1 MSRVA
6 RRGYVPRKPSRPTRA
21 RPTRVIPTRHGVAPN
36 QQKENDLSSEIINAT
51 MSSINNINDIRA
63 IITSSKL
70 NIPLSKLILKSSLKD
85 EFIVLFL
92 VLLNT
97 IDLHSNV
104 KINFLVS
111 TFDLKL
117 YDLSKS
123 LLETNKYTFVEIAKC
138 LKIMDSKRMIKVL
151 NKRLEEIKNNHEKKI
166 QEKKLQLEKGL
177 EQLSLSDEAE
187 THAQR
192 EERLL
197 KVEALK
203 KKEEKKEQEHKRYL
217 EKVEKRKKRIEEFS
231 SKVRQEKS
239 TTKKQALKEV
249 LLKMQKEK
257 VKKIKKTVDEKEVI
271 YKNRYEN
278 AIKSVETKIREL
290 VAYQY
295 ESALSGNVINIFKQ
309 FFKQV
314 PRSTLEYFA
323 YGQPKTTWR
332 EIADLLHLGPKD
344 LCEEI
349 PWFLSVMFGGSAPVG
364 TRVYEFEKEL
374 KNPKNFT
381 KERATELIQ
390 QFKPTYSF
398 LRKNLPEELFDG
410 KMKTMVAEYEEI
422 EALIWWLNELSNEE
436 KVLEIII
443 KRISSGK
450 ESLKNVSIGT
460 LLEKSMSLSQESPLF
475 NCLFPEI
482 IKKMIELREKFV
494 LPPPISIFGD
504 KSGSMDVAIR
514 LSNIISFIVSSLTPG
529 AELSFFDTEDV
540 PSPIPVDSLENLFK
554 LKDLIRASGGTD
566 PGASMYKLLSK
577 KVVKNYI
584 VVVTDEEE
592 NGNSHGTFS
601 ELFIKYREEVAPNC
615 KLIFISFIPQYSE
628 GQMVGELRR
637 KGIDSST
644 LIQIPFDATNPDV
657 SKIDGTLSSLSCE
670 SEQFK
675 DQLDIFV
682 NIISTIGYKNGFKFI
697 NDRAALLMRFD
708 LNIELGIENVLSIIK
723 TNPTLNNHQY
733 LMLKNNLNRL
743 LKISKDNN
751 DLNSLEI
758 FTNIQKE
765 FTKLSKDDGI
775 QYLLKSLSN
784 LPPISVKDNL
794 N

>member
-1 MSRVA
+1 MSF
-6 RRGYVPRKPSRPTRA
+6 RGRTRA
-21 RPTRVIPTRHGVAPN
+21 TPRRFGRGGYSRHGVALN
-36 QQKENDLSSEIINAT
+36 QQKDNDQSLESINAS
-51 MSSINNINDIRA
+51 MDSINNINDIRG
-63 IITSSKL
+63 IIINSKL
-70 NIPLSKLILKSSLKD
+70 NIPLSKLILKSSFKD

-97 IDLHSNV
+97 VDLHSNA

-138 LKIMDSKRMIKVL
+138 LKIMDSKRTIKIL
-151 NKRLEEIKNNHEKKI
+151 NKRLEEIKSNHERKLK
-166 QEKKLQLEKGL
+166 EKKLAIEKGL
-177 EQLSLSDEAE
+177 EQLSVDDNEI
-187 THAQR
+187 R
-192 EERLL
+192 M
-197 KVEALK
+197 
-203 KKEEKKEQEHKRYL
+203 KKEQKKQQEYMRYL

-231 SKVRQEKS
+231 KKVDQTKPQSKQD
-239 TTKKQALKEV
+239 ALKKV
-249 LLKMQKEK
+249 LIKMKQPKKVVEK
-257 VKKIKKTVDEKEVI
+257 VVKNDKEVV

-278 AIKSVETKIREL
+278 AVKSVENKIREL
-290 VAYQY
+290 VSYQY
-295 ESALSGNVINIFKQ
+295 DSGLSGNVIVIFKK

-323 YGQPKTTWR
+323 YGQPKSTWR
-332 EIADLLHLGPKD
+332 EIARLLHLGPKD
-344 LCEEI
+344 LCDEI

-374 KNPKNFT
+374 KDPSKFT
-381 KERATELIQ
+381 KERAIELIN
-390 QFKPTYSF
+390 QFKPTYAF
-398 LRKNLPEELFDG
+398 LRKNLPESLFDG
-410 KMKTMVAEYEEI
+410 EMKAMVAEYEEI
-422 EALIWWLNELSNEE
+422 DALIWWLNELGKEE
-436 KVLEIII
+436 KVIEIII
-443 KRISSGK
+443 KRITSGK

-460 LLEKSMSLSQESPLF
+460 LLERSMGLSQDSPLF

-482 IKKMIELREKFV
+482 LKKMAEQREKFV

-514 LSNIISFIVSSLTPG
+514 LSNIISFIISSLTPG
-529 AELSFFDTEDV
+529 AELSFFDCKNV

-554 LKDLIRASGGTD
+554 LKDLVKASGGTD
-566 PGASMYKLLSK
+566 PGVSMYKLLSE

-592 NGNSHGTFS
+592 NGYKYGKFS
-601 ELFIKYREEVAPNC
+601 ELFIQYRKEVAPNC
-615 KLIFISFIPQYSE
+615 KLVFISFIPQYSE

-637 KGIDSST
+637 KGFDSST

-657 SKIDGTLSSLSCE
+657 SKIDGMLSSLSCE

-675 DQLDIFV
+675 DQLDLFV
-682 NIISTIGYKNGFKFI
+682 NILSTVGYKNGFKFI
-697 NDRAALLMRFD
+697 NDRAPLLMRFD
-708 LNIELGIENVLSIIK
+708 LNIQLGIDNVLSIIK
-723 TNPTLNNHQY
+723 TNPTLDNYQY
-733 LMLKNNLNRL
+733 LMVKNNLNRL

-751 DLNSLEI
+751 DLVSLET
-758 FTNIQKE
+758 FNNIHKE
-765 FTKLSKDDGI
+765 FSKLSKDDGI

-784 LPPISVKDNL
+784 LQPISVKDN
-794 N
+794 

>member
-1 MSRVA
+1 MTRGGFRSR
-6 RRGYVPRKPSRPTRA
+6 RPIIRNRT
-21 RPTRVIPTRHGVAPN
+21 TISRHGVSQN
-36 QQKENDLSSEIINAT
+36 QQEKDNESLSLESINAS
-51 MSSINNINDIRA
+51 MDSINNINDIRA

-70 NIPLSKLILKSSLKD
+70 NIPLSKLILKSSFKD

-97 IDLHSNV
+97 VDLHSNV
-104 KINFLVS
+104 KVNFLVS

-123 LLETNKYTFVEIAKC
+123 LLETNKYTFLEIAKC

-151 NKRLEEIKNNHEKKI
+151 NKRLEEIKNNHEKKL
-166 QEKKLQLEKGL
+166 QEKKLELEKKL
-177 EQLSLSDEAE
+177 EQLSIDTIETEA
-187 THAQR
+187 QK

-197 KVEALK
+197 KLETLK
-203 KKEEKKEQEHKRYL
+203 KKQEKKEQEHKRYL
-217 EKVEKRKKRIEEFS
+217 EKCEKRNKRIKEFSKRVEQSRKGDKKKELSNVLEKMKKEKPKKVEK
-231 SKVRQEKS
+231 SKDELQ
-239 TTKKQALKEV
+239 V
-249 LLKMQKEK
+249 L
-257 VKKIKKTVDEKEVI
+257 

-278 AIKSVETKIREL
+278 AIKSVENKIREL
-290 VAYQY
+290 VSYQY

-323 YGQPKTTWR
+323 YGQPKGTWR

-374 KNPKNFT
+374 KNPSNFT
-381 KERATELIQ
+381 KERAIELID

-398 LRKNLPEELFDG
+398 LRKNLPESIFNGDL
-410 KMKTMVAEYEEI
+410 KARVAQYEEI
-422 EALIWWLNELSNEE
+422 DALIWWLNELSKEE
-436 KVLEIII
+436 KALEIITN
-443 KRISSGK
+443 RISSGN
-450 ESLKNVSIGT
+450 ESLSKVSIGT
-460 LLEKSMSLSQESPLF
+460 LLEKSMNLDKDSKLF

-482 IKKMIELREKFV
+482 IKKMTELREKFV

-529 AELSFFDTEDV
+529 AKLSFFDTQDI

-554 LKDLIRASGGTD
+554 LKDLVRASGGTD
-566 PGASMYKLLSK
+566 PGVSMYKLLSSK
-577 KVVKNYI
+577 EVKNYI

-592 NGNSHGTFS
+592 NSYSKGKFS
-601 ELFIKYREEVAPNC
+601 ELFIQYRKEVAPNC

-628 GQMVGELRR
+628 GQMVGELRG

-644 LIQIPFDATNPDV
+644 LIQIPFDSTNPDV
-657 SKIDGTLSSLSCE
+657 SKIDGMLSSLSCE
-670 SEQFK
+670 SDQFK

-682 NIISTIGYKNGFKFI
+682 SILSTIGYKNGYKFI

-708 LNIELGIENVLSIIK
+708 LNIELGIENVLTIIK
-723 TNPTLNNHQY
+723 TNPTLNNIQH
-733 LMLKNNLNRL
+733 LMVKNNLNRL

-751 DLNSLEI
+751 DPISQEV
-758 FTNIQKE
+758 FANIQKE
-765 FTKLSKDDGI
+765 FSKLPKDEGI
-775 QYLLKSLSN
+775 QYLLKALSD
-784 LPPISVKDNL
+784 LPPIAARDNL
-794 N
+794 NKK